1 MCAVCFSLSCQ
12 PFRFFIPLENWKML
26 FSNGPKM
33 FIVIGWKEKKTFL
46 LIQSPWIETNTFSQ
60 WQPIVPV
67 YWAKN
72 RLNSIAKIFLGDICK
87 IKLEQKQQI
96 NPIPLVP
103 CVVFVQQQLP
113 MSFNASISGDRWV
126 GEALL
131 PWAFFPPNVN
141 KMNSYAIHGSGDGR
155 TYEALYP
162 VPREDLWEGQKPNL
176 WVNWSVCLWLW
187 IFVLFLGGFVWYGF
201 WRVCYFLETK
211 WYLKCKTNK
220 ANKTDTNVQNYCT
233 NNHLQN

>member
-1 MCAVCFSLSCQ
+1 
-12 PFRFFIPLENWKML
+12 
-26 FSNGPKM
+26 
-33 FIVIGWKEKKTFL
+33 
-46 LIQSPWIETNTFSQ
+46 
-60 WQPIVPV
+60 
-67 YWAKN
+67 
-72 RLNSIAKIFLGDICK
+72 
-87 IKLEQKQQI
+87 
-96 NPIPLVP
+96 
-103 CVVFVQQQLP
+103 

-162 VPREDLWEGQKPNL
+162 VPREDLWEGQKPDL

-220 ANKTDTNVQNYCT
+220 ANKTDTNLQNYYT
-233 NNHLQN
+233 NNHLQNKKNTTKKFWAKNKWNDTQTKTQKDVKQSVERANVLIAH